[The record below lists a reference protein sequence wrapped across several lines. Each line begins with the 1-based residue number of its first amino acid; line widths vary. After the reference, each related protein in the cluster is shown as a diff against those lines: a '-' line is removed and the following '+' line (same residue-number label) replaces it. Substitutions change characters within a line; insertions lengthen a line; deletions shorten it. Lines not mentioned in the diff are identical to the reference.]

1 MIPVRK
7 ESDYTVIAT
16 KYQSE
21 KINIYIACKGEK
33 KLANNL
39 YILNEIPYESE
50 NINLFKTLFFIYS
63 SKNKPKEFCDFFV
76 QNDNF
81 YSVFKYK
88 ESPNITQKYDKELS
102 TSHFDERCRVLEH
115 ILMKVEQV
123 NKLPKNVAACVTE
136 LENICVDDEKNII
149 FNYNLKNI
157 NSYPENDTKLIY
169 KHIHDIIF
177 TILRQECEA
186 GFNKQL
192 HIVLDKCKKNVYSS
206 IPEMIVDL
214 KKAEKISKSSSWWGY
229 IKSKFELKKP
239 IISKASRVALI
250 TTIVFGTFYLV
261 YSKLSEGQK
270 RDLSA
275 TFSIGNLIYNAN
287 TSDSSEKAVSS
298 ENEDNQASTKSQG
311 ETTLTKGL
319 DIAYDDYIV
328 QKGDT
333 VSSICESYYNDVKFV
348 TAVST
353 FNGISINENLTPG
366 SILKLPNRTAIAL
379 YSTK

>member
-1 MIPVRK
+1 MIPLKK
-7 ESDYTVIAT
+7 ESDYTIIAT

-21 KINIYIACKGEK
+21 QINIYIAYKGEK
-33 KLANNL
+33 NLSNNL
-39 YILNEIPYESE
+39 YILNEIPYEPD
-50 NINLFKTLFFIYS
+50 NIGIFKTLYFIYS

-76 QNDNF
+76 HKDNF

-88 ESPNITQKYDKELS
+88 ESPGITKKYDKELS
-102 TSHFDERCRVLEH
+102 TSHFDERCKVLEQ
-115 ILMKVEQV
+115 ILMKVEQI
-123 NKLPKNVAACVTE
+123 NKLPKNVAACATE
-136 LENICVDDEKNII
+136 LENICVDSDKNII

-157 NSYPENDTKLIY
+157 RNYPENENKLIY
-169 KHIHDIIF
+169 EHIHDIIF

-192 HIVLDKCKKNVYSS
+192 HLVLDKCKKDVYSS
-206 IPEMIVDL
+206 IPEMIIDL
-214 KKAEKISKSSSWWGY
+214 KKAEKISKASSWWGY
-229 IKSKFELKKP
+229 IKLKIKSKKP
-239 IISKASRVALI
+239 IISRVSKTILTTSIVVGLI
-250 TTIVFGTFYLV
+250 YLV

-270 RDLSA
+270 RDITTA
-275 TFSIGNLIYNAN
+275 VSIGNLIYNAN
-287 TSDSSEKAVSS
+287 TSDSSEKAVSAQ
-298 ENEDNQASTKSQG
+298 NEDNQASTKSQG

-328 QKGDT
+328 QYGDT

-353 FNGISINENLTPG
+353 FNGISINESLTPG

-379 YSTK
+379 YTAK

>member
-1 MIPVRK
+1 MCTYRRIIDGIGK
-7 ESDYTVIAT
+7 
-16 KYQSE
+16 
-21 KINIYIACKGEK
+21 
-33 KLANNL
+33 
-39 YILNEIPYESE
+39 
-50 NINLFKTLFFIYS
+50 
-63 SKNKPKEFCDFFV
+63 CD
-76 QNDNF
+76 
-81 YSVFKYK
+81 
-88 ESPNITQKYDKELS
+88 
-102 TSHFDERCRVLEH
+102 
-115 ILMKVEQV
+115 
-123 NKLPKNVAACVTE
+123 AAHCLCVGG
-136 LENICVDDEKNII
+136 DDEKNII

-275 TFSIGNLIYNAN
+275 AVSIGNLTYNAN
-287 TSDSSEKAVSS
+287 ISDSSEKAVSS